1 MKVVDEEAVVN
12 RAKQECTIFYT
23 DTEVYDDIPGEMWM
37 VLFYSKGMLGG
48 CQEVYMDRNGIT
60 KLIVC
65 GE

>member
-1 MKVVDEEAVVN
+1 M
-12 RAKQECTIFYT
+12 
-23 DTEVYDDIPGEMWM
+23 EM
-37 VLFYSKGMLGG
+37 FYSKGMLGG